1 LPLPLIVRV
10 SGVTVIVL
18 DVEAAVT
25 VLVPIA
31 LLCEILTFPFLF
43 FLSVSELVLALM
55 VHPLEEA
62 LSTVSELM
70 PAVEFTVVTV
80 GAGIDMLLL
89 RVTSPESVTL
99 TVVCD
104 VPFDKTKLSPPGLLP
119 RQSNAALGGRGTGG
133 FGKTMSGSFGIII
146 ETPFSTGKVRDVIFP
161 LPSKSIVTL

>member
-1 LPLPLIVRV
+1 M
-10 SGVTVIVL
+10 VIVV
-18 DVEAAVT
+18 DVGAAVT
-25 VLVPIA
+25 VLVPVA
-31 LLCEILTFPFLF
+31 LLCEILTAPFLF
-43 FLSVSELVLALM
+43 LLSVSELVLALI

-70 PAVEFTVVTV
+70 PAVEFTVVMAGT
-80 GAGIDMLLL
+80 GIDMLLL

-119 RQSNAALGGRGTGG
+119 RQSKTAVGGLS
-133 FGKTMSGSFGIII
+133 KPVSGSFGIVMEI
-146 ETPFSTGKVRDVIFP
+146 PFSTGNVRDVIFP